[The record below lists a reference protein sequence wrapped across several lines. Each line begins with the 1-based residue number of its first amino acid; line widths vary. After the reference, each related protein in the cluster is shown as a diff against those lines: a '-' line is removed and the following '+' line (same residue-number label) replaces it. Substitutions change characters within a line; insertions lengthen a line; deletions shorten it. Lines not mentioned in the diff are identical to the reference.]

1 MEIKLNNHTYVPQR
15 IFCIGRNYVAHVEE
29 LNSEMPSDPLI
40 FMKPVSSLVPV
51 GEPVPYPKHGRDLH
65 QEAELVLLI
74 GREGQDI
81 AADEAPSYLAGLSL
95 GIDLTLRDVQSELKA
110 KGKPWE
116 LAKAFDASAQIGEF
130 ISFDESI
137 DLTDIRYQCYIN
149 GELKQDGHTAK
160 MIFPIRTLI
169 AALSKVWK
177 LLPGDLIYT
186 GTPAGVES
194 VQVGDTIQVSSEL
207 IGSFSWTITE

>member
-1 MEIKLNNHTYVPQR
+1 R

-51 GEPVPYPKHGRDLH
+51 GEAVPYPKHGRDLH

-81 AADEAPSYLAGLSL
+81 AAADAPSYLAGLSL

-130 ISFDESI
+130 VPFDESM

-186 GTPAGVES
+186 GTPAGVGS

>member
-1 MEIKLNNHTYVPQR
+1 MEIKLNNHIYVPQR

-81 AADEAPSYLAGLSL
+81 TADEAPSYLAGLSL

-186 GTPAGVES
+186 GTPAGVGS